1 MAPVNDPLH
10 SCSRTRTGQ
19 GTLWNCIVRLLA
31 TFVATILC
39 AACASQAPE
48 ESVPPEADVSALSGF
63 KQRVDEYAGLRR
75 KLEGAIPALPTQTT
89 EEVVRAHTRALAQ
102 SIAAARARAQEGDL
116 FIAGIRPLIERVC
129 NDVFTGPDGEVV
141 IAEIRE
147 ESDELT
153 FRAKVNDGY
162 PDEAPLAWMPFGL
175 LSRLPPLPEALRY
188 RFLGNDL
195 ILLDEDARVIAD
207 VLRDVLPR

>member
-1 MAPVNDPLH
+1 VVA
-10 SCSRTRTGQ
+10 
-19 GTLWNCIVRLLA
+19 A
-31 TFVATILC
+31 FVAALVFS
-39 AACASQAPE
+39 ACASQAPE
-48 ESVPPEADVSALSGF
+48 ESTPPGGDGSALSGF
-63 KQRVDEYAGLRR
+63 RQRVDEYAGLRR

-89 EEVVRAHTRALAQ
+89 EEAVRAHTRALAQ
-102 SIAAARARAQEGDL
+102 SIAAARAKAQEGDL
-116 FIAGIRPLIERVC
+116 FIAGIRPVIERVC
-129 NDVFTGPDGEVV
+129 NDVFTGPDGDAV

-162 PDEAPLAWMPFGL
+162 PDEAPLAWMPSGL

-195 ILLDEDARVIAD
+195 ILLDEDARVIVD